1 FSIIGNQQSSPEAA
15 LVEKLINSIDAVLM
29 KECML
34 NGIEPTS
41 NRAPSNIYE
50 ALKSFYNIPEG
61 KLSNLDASSRTEL
74 ANNISFVA
82 TGKKQKPNYSI
93 IDEGEGQ
100 SPQMLPQ
107 TILSL
112 AESNKMKIPFVQG
125 KFNMGGSG
133 ILQFCGDK
141 NIQLIISK
149 KHPQLVLDSSSNNSD
164 WGVTIVR
171 REAPADGEKSS
182 VYRYLA
188 PNNKILSFQS
198 DSLPILPT
206 KNSSYGNDMQ
216 FGTFIKLFEYK
227 IPGLSTN
234 IQFYL
239 YNRLSILLPSAS
251 IPIRLYERRNYK
263 GRSLES
269 TLSGL
274 NVRLIDDKRNN
285 IEEGFPISA
294 KMDIK
299 GQNLPIFI
307 YSFKDRKE
315 EKYKKNEGIIF
326 TINGQ
331 NHGNIPKNFF
341 SRKNVGMGAISDS
354 LLIIVD
360 CSQMNYRLREDLF
373 MNSRDRLRD
382 NDLRKLI
389 EKELTDFIKYHKG
402 LRELREKRRR
412 EKLHNQVENDKPLVN
427 ILENVIQSSPTLTQ
441 LFIDG
446 QRLSNP
452 FKTKKSGEQE
462 IYNGKEF
469 PTFFVLKAKSDPY

>member
-1 FSIIGNQQSSPEAA
+1 
-15 LVEKLINSIDAVLM
+15 
-29 KECML
+29 
-34 NGIEPTS
+34 
-41 NRAPSNIYE
+41 
-50 ALKSFYNIPEG
+50 
-61 KLSNLDASSRTEL
+61 
-74 ANNISFVA
+74 
-82 TGKKQKPNYSI
+82 KQKPNYSI

-234 IQFYL
+234 IQFDL
-239 YNRLSILLPSAS
+239 YNRLSILLPSAA

-263 GRSLES
+263 GRSLEF

-285 IEEGFPISA
+285 IEEGFPISS

-307 YSFKDRKE
+307 YAFKDRKE
-315 EKYKKNEGIIF
+315 EKYKKKEGIIF

-469 PTFFVLKAKSDPY
+469 PTFFVLKAKSDPYIKEVPINVRARITFETDATNDYFNRDNLPGTEKLTKDGENVEGYSLNIWN